1 MNTRITFGTNQKQ
14 FNGLSKKAY
23 ADLSQDNDHVSNLTL
38 NQFRELSARFF
49 GYNSKHEVAQSG
61 SVSKNQHITE
71 LSHVDELHLR
81 DLLIRIDDI
90 WPSDPL
96 SRKAPFDTLPTDVWD
111 YIAEKYTTLFHE
123 FVIPQRHFIALP
135 IISNALTNIPS
146 WLDIKNTTAA
156 ITKAIGLDVTYL
168 PNYTQNHPFPLYE
181 NEQHREDFLPVFKK
195 REGDIDTDTFINY
208 QPLDLALEITY
219 LWFECEFDGTE
230 DNFFEIE
237 RLLEKGAKNIVA
249 AINSEP
255 NDLLISLPYTFL
267 FNANEVVGQ
276 SDIYFFN
283 RDELTLKSL
292 NETSANPKSEK
303 YISLINHDVCAGY
316 VTLNDNDIRIYLPTF
331 DKLKFSLDDRDY
343 LFTSVRNIFEPV
355 IKGYD
360 KPSFYDMA
368 ESAMEDDDGSYFW
381 WDGFGESILTTEFF
395 HSFVPVSEKL
405 SRNSSLLG
413 GNVIAN
419 PRYFITEKLLSEPEL
434 WDEIDESKDDL
445 NYYHVRCRSY
455 PTATACQNKDG
466 YFALQTHADALSKKE
481 ASHLIITKIIRHSD
495 GNTGMIIAN
504 VYNDDSDMIAS
515 ESFSIYNL
523 NPKSPLAGHN
533 NCPIE
538 EALHKI
544 AEEQSWEVSI
554 VECEYEWFRRELSGI
569 EIFSGVPPHEVRKM
583 NTRSGSITI
592 LTNEQTTDA
601 LKSHLSEVTNAVKQV
616 IQKFGPHRA
625 SDGASLIDVDIQI
638 EPALF
643 HILPI
648 LYTGADILDE
658 FLNKNL
664 ERIKNDEVSNIYLAH
679 SALLKHHSG
688 SVTFFFTMKGSTTNL
703 NEAFSSCSNMFMPS
717 EIIEAFG
724 GKPDKET
731 IPGEVGGSDY
741 ALERDTILHLFGI
754 NDVESKVVLRLHK

>member
-1 MNTRITFGTNQKQ
+1 M
-14 FNGLSKKAY
+14 
-23 ADLSQDNDHVSNLTL
+23 
-38 NQFRELSARFF
+38 
-49 GYNSKHEVAQSG
+49 
-61 SVSKNQHITE
+61 
-71 LSHVDELHLR
+71 
-81 DLLIRIDDI
+81 
-90 WPSDPL
+90 
-96 SRKAPFDTLPTDVWD
+96 
-111 YIAEKYTTLFHE
+111 
-123 FVIPQRHFIALP
+123 
-135 IISNALTNIPS
+135 
-146 WLDIKNTTAA
+146 
-156 ITKAIGLDVTYL
+156 
-168 PNYTQNHPFPLYE
+168 
-181 NEQHREDFLPVFKK
+181 
-195 REGDIDTDTFINY
+195 
-208 QPLDLALEITY
+208 DLALEITY

-237 RLLEKGAKNIVA
+237 RLLEKGAKNIIT

-276 SDIYFFN
+276 NDIYFFN

-303 YISLINHDVCAGY
+303 YISLINHGVCAGY
-316 VTLNDNDIRIYLPTF
+316 VTLNDKGIRLYLPTF

-343 LFTSVRNIFEPV
+343 LFTSVRNIFGPV

-368 ESAMEDDDGSYFW
+368 ESAIEDDDGSYFW
-381 WDGFGESILTTEFF
+381 WDGFGDSILTTESF

-434 WDEIDESKDDL
+434 WDEIDENKDDL
-445 NYYHVRCRSY
+445 NYYHVRHRSY

-466 YFALQTHADALSKKE
+466 YFALQTHADALSEEE
-481 ASHLIITKIIRHSD
+481 ASQLIITKIIRHSD
-495 GNTGMIIAN
+495 GNAGMIIAN
-504 VYNDDSDMIAS
+504 VYNDDGDMVAS

-523 NPKSPLAGHN
+523 NQKAPLAGYD
-533 NCPIE
+533 NCPVE
-538 EALHKI
+538 ERLRNI
-544 AEEQSWEVSI
+544 AEEQGWEVSV
-554 VECEYEWFRRELSGI
+554 VECEHEWFRRELSGI
-569 EIFSGVPPHEVRKM
+569 EIFSGVPPHEVRNM
-583 NTRSGSITI
+583 NTRTGAIT
-592 LTNEQTTDA
+592 LFTNDQTNNA
-601 LKSHLSEVTNAVKQV
+601 LKNKLPEVTSTLKQV

-625 SDGASLIDVDIQI
+625 SDNKSLIDIDIKI

-648 LYTGADILDE
+648 LHAGADVLDK

-664 ERIKNDEVSNIYLAH
+664 ERMKSDEVSNIYLAH
-679 SALLKHHSG
+679 SSLLRQHSG
-688 SVTFFFTMKGSTTNL
+688 SVTFFFTMTGSTTNL

-717 EIIEAFG
+717 EIIKAFG
-724 GKPDKET
+724 GKPDEEI
-731 IPGEVGGSDY
+731 IPGELGGSDY

-754 NDVESKVVLRLHK
+754 NDIESKVVLRLHK